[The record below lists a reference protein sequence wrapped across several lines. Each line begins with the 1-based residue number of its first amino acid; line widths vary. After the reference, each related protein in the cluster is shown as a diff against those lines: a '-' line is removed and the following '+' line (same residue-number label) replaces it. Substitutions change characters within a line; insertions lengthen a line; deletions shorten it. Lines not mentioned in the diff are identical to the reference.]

1 MDKICINNLFK
12 GADFKPLD
20 VHTLYDI
27 KGNKDKEKFNLNID
41 RLIHLRD
48 ERENR
53 VMVQY
58 EKVYNTCLSK
68 ITTANELN
76 KTSVVFNVPE
86 TVYGY
91 FNYSPSECIKHI
103 NAELAKEKFDTLVVN
118 DTTIYIS
125 WLNLGK
131 NREKVAE
138 NKDKDKQESTDSHT
152 K

>member
-12 GADFKPLD
+12 GATDFKPLD

-53 VMVQY
+53 VHNQY
-58 EKVYNTCLSK
+58 DKTYNTCLGK

-76 KTSVVFNVPE
+76 KTSLVFTVPE

-91 FNYSPSECIKHI
+91 FNYSPSECIKYI
-103 NAELAKEKFDTLVVN
+103 NTKLEIEKFETLILN

-131 NREKVAE
+131 NREK
-138 NKDKDKQESTDSHT
+138 KDDVKQNNNDSSI

>member
-1 MDKICINNLFK
+1 MDKICINNLFNK
-12 GADFKPLD
+12 GANEFKPLN
-20 VHTLYDI
+20 VHTIYDV

-41 RLIHLRD
+41 RLINLRD

-53 VMVQY
+53 VVAQY
-58 EKVYNTCLSK
+58 DKTYNTCLSK

-91 FNYSPSECIKHI
+91 FNYSPGECVKYI
-103 NAELAKEKFDTLVVN
+103 NKKLEEMKFDTLILN

-131 NREKVAE
+131 NREKKKE
-138 NKDKDKQESTDSHT
+138 DK
-152 K
+152 

>member
-12 GADFKPLD
+12 GANDFKPLN
-20 VHTLYDI
+20 VHTLYEI
-27 KGNKDKEKFNLNID
+27 KGNKDKEKVNLNID
-41 RLIHLRD
+41 RLINLRD

-53 VMVQY
+53 IIVQY
-58 EKVYNTCLSK
+58 EKSYNTCLTK
-68 ITTANELN
+68 ITTANELG
-76 KTSVVFNVPE
+76 KTSVVFTVSE

-91 FNYSPSECIKHI
+91 FNYNPIECIKYI
-103 NAELAKEKFDTLVVN
+103 NSKLEEEKFDTLILN

-131 NREKVAE
+131 NRQK
-138 NKDKDKQESTDSHT
+138 KQEIE